1 MASQKDIDNRIPI
14 TGALMLA
21 TLMNTLDSTIANVA
35 LPHIQGS
42 VSAAAD
48 QIVWVLTSYIIA
60 TAIMTP
66 LSGWLSMKIGRKR
79 MFLASIAGFTGAS
92 ILCGIATSLPEI
104 VVFRLLQGIAG
115 ASLIPLSQTV
125 MLDIYPQRLI
135 PRVMSVW
142 SAAVIMGPIVG
153 PTLGGWLTE
162 DFSWRWV
169 FYINV
174 PIGFLAFLGIWTFM
188 DRDDGGRE
196 RPFDFLG
203 FGALVAF
210 IGGFQLMVDRGPSE
224 DWFYS
229 KEIWV
234 ETAICI
240 AGLWVFVVQTVT
252 AEHPFFHRDLA
263 KDGNFVGTTLFG
275 MFVGVL
281 LFSTS
286 ALLPLM
292 MQTLLGY
299 SALQSGIASMT
310 RGVGSLIAF
319 LAVPMLVA
327 RFGPRS
333 VLLVGILL
341 SSLALWQMGKFDL
354 SMTPAPIEIA
364 GFIQGLGTG
373 LLFAPLNTLAYAKLA
388 PIHRTEGTIVSTMAR
403 SLGSSA
409 GISLLQAMLIRDSAV
424 AHAGLAT
431 HITVTDPVLRWAMP
445 PMFSLQSIPGLS
457 ALNGEIT
464 RQGSMISYDALFSG
478 MAVGCLFLAPTL
490 LLLKPPRG
498 PPPSGPEMAVD

>member
-1 MASQKDIDNRIPI
+1 VASQKDIENRIPI

-35 LPHIQGS
+35 LPHMQGS
-42 VSAAAD
+42 VSAAQD

-66 LSGWLSMKIGRKR
+66 LSGWLSQKIGRKR
-79 MFLASIAGFTGAS
+79 MFLASIAGFTLAS
-92 ILCGIATSLPEI
+92 ILCGIATSLPELVI
-104 VVFRLLQGIAG
+104 FRLLQGIAG

-125 MLDIYPQRLI
+125 MLDIYPQRMI
-135 PRVMSVW
+135 PRVMSIW
-142 SAAVIMGPIVG
+142 SAAVILGPIVG

-174 PIGFLAFLGIWTFM
+174 PIGILAFLGIWTFM

-203 FGALVAF
+203 FGALVLF
-210 IGGFQLMVDRGPSE
+210 IGGFQLLVDRGPQQ
-224 DWFYS
+224 DWFDS
-229 KEIWV
+229 KEIWI
-234 ETAICI
+234 EAAICL
-240 AGLWVFVVQTVT
+240 AGLWVFVIQTIT

-263 KDGNFVGTTLFG
+263 KDGNFIGTTIFG

-286 ALLPLM
+286 ALLPSM
-292 MQTLLGY
+292 MQNLLGY
-299 SALQSGIASMT
+299 SALQSGVASMT

-319 LAVPMLVA
+319 LLVPTFVA
-327 RFGPRS
+327 RFGARS
-333 VLLVGILL
+333 VLFIGILL
-341 SSLALWQMGKFDL
+341 SSLALWQMGQFDL
-354 SMTPAPIEIA
+354 SMTARPIEIA

-409 GISLLQAMLIRDSAV
+409 GISILQALLIRDAAA
-424 AHAGLAT
+424 AHSGLSE
-431 HITVTDPVLRWAMP
+431 HITATDPVLRWSLP
-445 PMFSLQSIPGLS
+445 QLFNLQSVPGLS
-457 ALNGEIT
+457 ALNGEVS
-464 RQGSMISYDALFSG
+464 RQGAMISYDALFSG
-478 MAVGCLFLAPTL
+478 MAVGCLFLAPSL
-490 LLLKPPRG
+490 LLLKPPSG
-498 PPPSGPEMAVD
+498 PPPSGPELVAD

>member
-1 MASQKDIDNRIPI
+1 MASRKDIANRIPI

-42 VSAAAD
+42 VSASAEEV
-48 QIVWVLTSYIIA
+48 VWVLTSYIIA

-66 LSGWLSMKIGRKR
+66 LSGWLSQKIGRKT

-104 VVFRLLQGIAG
+104 VAFRLAQGIAG

-135 PRVMSVW
+135 PRVMSIW
-142 SAAVIMGPIVG
+142 SAAVILGPIVG

-174 PIGFLAFLGIWTFM
+174 PIGILAFLGIWTFM

-203 FGALVAF
+203 FGALVLF
-210 IGGFQLMVDRGPSE
+210 IGGFQLMVDRGPTL
-224 DWFYS
+224 DWFDS
-229 KEIWV
+229 KEVWIEAAMCAV
-234 ETAICI
+234 
-240 AGLWVFVVQTVT
+240 GLWAFVVQTIT

-275 MFVGVL
+275 MVVGVL

-286 ALLPLM
+286 ALLPSM
-292 MQTLLGY
+292 MQNLLGY

-319 LAVPMLVA
+319 LAVPMAVA

-333 VLLVGILL
+333 VLLVGIVL
-341 SSLALWQMGKFDL
+341 SSLALWQMGQFDL

-403 SLGSSA
+403 SIGSSA
-409 GISLLQAMLIRDSAV
+409 GISLLQAMLVRDAAT
-424 AHAGLAT
+424 AHAGLTT
-431 HITVTDPVLRWAMP
+431 HVTVTDPVLRWALP
-445 PMFSLQSIPGLS
+445 QIFNLQSVLGLS

-464 RQGSMISYDALFSG
+464 RQGTMISYDALFSG
-478 MAVGCLFLAPTL
+478 MAVGCLFLAPSL
-490 LLLKPPRG
+490 LLLKPVKA
-498 PPPSGPEMAVD
+498 PPPSAHDLVAD